1 VPYLGEVMDRHL
13 ADDWAILKDTDYP
26 EYIRLADAT
35 WLGNHLSGKVLRRLR
50 DTARYANLE
59 KSSEIPDRE
68 LRKAI
73 EKACS
78 LISRKAHTYAQ
89 YKFGSMAHPHWYE
102 KEKLLLSDTQRAYYF
117 YGTDKSILSDKALY
131 CRDYCAKIV
140 RFMSDILE
148 VEMFLRDH
156 SNRHNTSLFIRMNT
170 EMSEIEE
177 WYIPKEAKAEIDI
190 EDKYVHEEP
199 DLYEFRLR
207 HKDCIITST
216 VLFKD
221 MWEDYEHDVAV
232 IW

>member
-1 VPYLGEVMDRHL
+1 MKMFFTTWMEVTMNRHL
-13 ADDWAILKDTDYP
+13 EADWAILKDSDYP
-26 EYIRLADAT
+26 YYIRMADVT
-35 WLGNHLSGKVLRRLR
+35 WLGNHLSRKVLRRLQ
-50 DTARYANLE
+50 DTERYANLGE
-59 KSSEIPDRE
+59 SPEIPDRE
-68 LRKAI
+68 MRKAI

-89 YKFGSMAHPHWYE
+89 YKFGSMVHPDWYE

-117 YGTDKSILSDKALY
+117 SGVRGKDRQILSDKALY

-170 EMSEIEE
+170 ELSSEVEAESMSL
-177 WYIPKEAKAEIDI
+177 
-190 EDKYVHEEP
+190 P
-199 DLYEFRLR
+199 DDLRMR
-207 HKDCIITST
+207 HKDLLMHST
-216 VLFKD
+216 VLFKG

>member
-1 VPYLGEVMDRHL
+1 MNRHL

-35 WLGNHLSGKVLRRLR
+35 WLGHHLSGKVLRRLHE
-50 DTARYANLE
+50 TERYANLGE
-59 KSSEIPDRE
+59 SPEIPDRQ

-89 YKFGSMAHPHWYE
+89 YKFGSMVHPNWYE
-102 KEKLLLSDTQRAYYF
+102 KEKLLLSDTQIAYYF
-117 YGTDKSILSDKALY
+117 PGVIGQERLILGDRALQ

-140 RFMSDILE
+140 RFLSDILE

-170 EMSEIEE
+170 ELSSKVEAESMSL
-177 WYIPKEAKAEIDI
+177 
-190 EDKYVHEEP
+190 P
-199 DLYEFRLR
+199 DDLRMR
-207 HKDCIITST
+207 HKDCIISST
-216 VLFKD
+216 VLFKG

>member
-1 VPYLGEVMDRHL
+1 MNRHL

-35 WLGNHLSGKVLRRLR
+35 WLGNHLSGKVLRRL
-50 DTARYANLE
+50 DETERYSNLGQ
-59 KSSEIPDRE
+59 SVEIPDRQ

-89 YKFGSMAHPHWYE
+89 YKFGAMVHPNWLE
-102 KEKLLLSDTQRAYYF
+102 KEKFLLSERKIGYYF
-117 YGTDKSILSDKALY
+117 PGVTGHDRLILSDKALQ

-140 RFMSDILE
+140 RFLSDILE

-156 SNRHNTSLFIRMNT
+156 SNRENTSLFIRMNT
-170 EMSEIEE
+170 GNFCH
-177 WYIPKEAKAEIDI
+177 D
-190 EDKYVHEEP
+190 P
-199 DLYEFRLR
+199 DDDDLRPR
-207 HKDCIITST
+207 HKDLLIQST
-216 VLFKD
+216 PLFD
-221 MWEDYEHDVAV
+221 WMYSDYEHDVAV

>member
-1 VPYLGEVMDRHL
+1 MNRHL
-13 ADDWAILKDTDYP
+13 EADWDILKGTDYP
-26 EYIRLADAT
+26 YYIRMADVT
-35 WLGNHLSGKVLRRLR
+35 WMGNHLSGKVLRRLR
-50 DTARYANLE
+50 DTDRYEFLDTSD
-59 KSSEIPDRE
+59 KIPDRE

-89 YKFGSMAHPHWYE
+89 YKFGAAVHPSWLE
-102 KEKLLLSDTQRAYYF
+102 KEKFLLSETKIGYYF
-117 YGTDKSILSDKALY
+117 PGVMGQERLILSDRALQ

-140 RFMSDILE
+140 RFLSDILE

-170 EMSEIEE
+170 GLSSEV
-177 WYIPKEAKAEIDI
+177 EAESMPL
-190 EDKYVHEEP
+190 P
-199 DLYEFRLR
+199 DDLRMR
-207 HKDCIITST
+207 HKDCIISST
-216 VLFKD
+216 VLFKG

>member
-1 VPYLGEVMDRHL
+1 MNRHL

-35 WLGNHLSGKVLRRLR
+35 WAGNHLSRKILRRLQDVDR
-50 DTARYANLE
+50 YEFLDTSD
-59 KSSEIPDRE
+59 KIPDRE

-89 YKFGSMAHPHWYE
+89 YKFGSMVHPNWYE
-102 KEKLLLSDTQRAYYF
+102 KEKLLLSDTQIAYYF
-117 YGTDKSILSDKALY
+117 PGVIGQERLILGDRALQ

-140 RFMSDILE
+140 RFLSDILE

-170 EMSEIEE
+170 ELSSKVEAESMSL
-177 WYIPKEAKAEIDI
+177 
-190 EDKYVHEEP
+190 P
-199 DLYEFRLR
+199 DDLRMR
-207 HKDCIITST
+207 HKDCIISST
-216 VLFKD
+216 VLFNG

>member
-1 VPYLGEVMDRHL
+1 MNRHL

-35 WLGNHLSGKVLRRLR
+35 WAGNHLSRKILRRLQDVDR
-50 DTARYANLE
+50 YEFLDTSD
-59 KSSEIPDRE
+59 KIPDRE

-89 YKFGSMAHPHWYE
+89 YKFGAMVHPSWYE

-117 YGTDKSILSDKALY
+117 PGVIGQERLILGDRALQ

-140 RFMSDILE
+140 RFLSDILE

-156 SNRHNTSLFIRMNT
+156 SNRENTSLFIRMTT
-170 EMSEIEE
+170 ELS
-177 WYIPKEAKAEIDI
+177 KAVEDEIDTYDNADDI
-190 EDKYVHEEP
+190 RMRHR
-199 DLYEFRLR
+199 DLL
-207 HKDCIITST
+207 IQST
-216 VLFKD
+216 PLFYW
-221 MWEDYEHDVAV
+221 MYSDYEHDVAV